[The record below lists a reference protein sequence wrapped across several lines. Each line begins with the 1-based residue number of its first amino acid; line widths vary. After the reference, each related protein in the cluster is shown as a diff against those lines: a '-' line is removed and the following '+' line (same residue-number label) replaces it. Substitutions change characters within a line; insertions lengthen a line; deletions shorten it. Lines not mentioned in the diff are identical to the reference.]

1 MIEDKV
7 TRIVKDKSEYAIL
20 ECLKIKNEMIK
31 SVTLLENKLHLKINR
46 DELDALD
53 DLVTESID

>member
-7 TRIVKDKSEYAIL
+7 TRMVKEKSETAIL
-20 ECLKIKNEMIK
+20 ECLKVKHDMLK
-31 SVTLLENKLHLKINR
+31 AVTQLETKLHLKINR